1 MKVGIVPN
9 LTKEEAIPVLNKL
22 ILLFREN
29 NIECYLSN
37 SMGKHKERLD
47 EEVPE
52 EKFITVEVMSEIC
65 DLIISIGGDGTMLK
79 TAFYARKFET
89 PMLGINLGK
98 LGFLADFE
106 KERLNDLID
115 AIKNK
120 DYIIEERIALSADCE
135 CEERQNLYAI
145 NDLVIDRGRWPKMI
159 EIRLR
164 IDGREVSSFSADG
177 IIIAT
182 PTGSTGYSLS
192 TGGPIVSPL
201 SSSITISPISPHT
214 LNMRPLVLSS
224 KQKIE
229 VDVFSPTNI
238 QVSTDG
244 QRVHYYKS
252 PLKISVKKAEKKIKL
267 FHTKDYNYFELLRKK
282 LFWGIDARKEN
293 QKNN

>member
-9 LTKEEAIPVLNKL
+9 LTKEEAIPVLNQL
-22 ILLFREN
+22 ISLLNEN
-29 NIECYLSN
+29 EIEYLLSN
-37 SMGKHKERLD
+37 SMGKHKERL
-47 EEVPE
+47 EEDVPE
-52 EKFITVEVMSEIC
+52 SKFVTVEVMSEKC
-65 DLIISIGGDGTMLK
+65 DLLVSIGGDGTMLK
-79 TAFYARKFET
+79 TAFYARRNEV

-106 KERLNDLID
+106 KERLNDLIY

-120 DYIIEERIALSADCE
+120 DYIIEERIALTAVCDCE
-135 CEERQNLYAI
+135 EKNNLYAI

-164 IDGREVSSFSADG
+164 IDGREISSFSADG

-192 TGGPIVSPL
+192 TGGPIVSPR

-224 KQKIE
+224 DQQIE

-252 PLKISVKKAEKKIKL
+252 PLKIAIKKAERNIKL
-267 FHTKDYNYFELLRKK
+267 FHTNDYNYFELLRKK
-282 LFWGIDARKEN
+282 LFWGIDARKD
-293 QKNN
+293 KK